1 MQDISIE
8 RLFAD
13 SAHVP
18 IVARWT
24 FDTWGQQLHP
34 ERTFAE
40 ALIETRLECGERG
53 VPSLFVALVEGVA
66 VGTASLIAE
75 DIANRPELT
84 PWLASVFVLPEWRGQ
99 GIASRLVQ
107 RVEQEAR
114 ESGVE
119 RFYLY
124 TPDQQA
130 LYQRLGWQ
138 EIEQITY
145 AGERVTIMAR
155 QLNVENSE
163 ETS

>member
-8 RLFAD
+8 RMFAD
-13 SAHVP
+13 SGHVP

-40 ALIETRLECGERG
+40 ALEETRQECGKCG
-53 VPSLFVALVEGVA
+53 VPSLFVALKSGVA
-66 VGTASLIAE
+66 VGTASLIA
-75 DIANRPELT
+75 DDVTSRPELT
-84 PWLASVFVLPEWRGQ
+84 PWLASVYVLPEWRGR

-107 RVEQEAR
+107 RVEREAR
-114 ESGVE
+114 ENAIA

-138 EIEQITY
+138 EIERIAY
-145 AGERVTIMAR
+145 AGEKVTIMTR
-155 QLNVENSE
+155 PLTVENSE